1 VAAAERVLTAL
12 AVIAIVAI
20 VAIYL
25 AIIRSQGGQ
34 ASDTPLIV
42 PFVASYLALMA
53 ALLAASFFTPAA
65 WRPALRAAASAGLVF
80 MGVLAAFS
88 IGLAILVAAALAIA
102 SAVLSARARPGG
114 TTTASSGVAVL
125 LAVALLVAGF
135 EFSWSY
141 LVCPASGESGGSTAS
156 FLGRGSSYDCHN
168 GVLTV
173 H

>member
-1 VAAAERVLTAL
+1 MATAERVLTAL

-20 VAIYL
+20 VAIYP
-25 AIIRSQGGQ
+25 AIIRGQGGQ
-34 ASDTPLIV
+34 PSDTPLIV

-53 ALLAASFFTPAA
+53 ALLAVSLFTPAA
-65 WRPALRAAASAGLVF
+65 WRPALRGAASAGLVF
-80 MGVLAAFS
+80 MGVLAAFT
-88 IGLAILVAAALAIA
+88 IGLAILVAAAPAVASGVLA
-102 SAVLSARARPGG
+102 ARARPGG

-156 FLGRGSSYDCHN
+156 FLGRGSSYDCDN

-173 H
+173 R